1 MNPSKQIKY
10 DFSLALLRRALAK
23 EEKDLQFWNEVKDN
37 PMSDEKALKQAKGNI
52 SGTEQRITELKLAI
66 PLLEPPKKEEKDEP
80 KN

>member
-1 MNPSKQIKY
+1 
-10 DFSLALLRRALAK
+10 
-23 EEKDLQFWNEVKDN
+23 
-37 PMSDEKALKQAKGNI
+37 MSDEKALKQAKGNI